1 MSIKTKKSHQSRNG
15 RLLKYAIMEKKILS
29 LSFLFTILTVVSD
42 LLAPYIVSRVLDK
55 EIINGIGLRSVP
67 VFAALMGLYLLVN
80 VLSGLGRYK
89 ADLSAQNAATKI
101 SAHVRDDV
109 FAHIQ
114 RMPISYFDNLPA
126 GKVVSRVTND
136 TKTLQTLYNIV
147 IADISMAAAYIIFV
161 YASLLLLERKLALL
175 MLLPMSILLF
185 IIMDFRKKSAKYS
198 IAYRKSLS
206 ELNASVNEN
215 ISNMEI
221 IRALGAESS
230 TTKRFSRII
239 EKHFGN
245 SQDLTKLFSYSA
257 YNAVGTLRYA
267 TIVAFL
273 ITVGFSSLS
282 GQPFMSV
289 GMIFLFI
296 DYATKIFTKSLDL
309 SMQLGQLERANAA
322 ADHIFELLDLPAE
335 SEAAADTP
343 SNLPAL
349 TQENP
354 HAAVVRFENVSFSY
368 VADAPVLKNVSFD
381 VYPGQT
387 VAIVGNTGSGK
398 STIMNLLLRFY
409 DVQEGKIE
417 LLGRDLRGLDR
428 GLIRQPIAIVQQDS
442 FLFTGNVLENI
453 TLNRPDLGADD
464 ALRALREV
472 GGQFFLDRHEEGLQ
486 TTVVQNGSTFSSG
499 ERQLITFA
507 RALAQ
512 DPSILILDEATS
524 HVDTETEHIIQQGT
538 LRLMQGRTT
547 LIIAHR
553 LSTIKHAD
561 LILVLENGLIAER
574 GTHEQLMEKA
584 GIYADM
590 VNRQRLVNPNSDEI
604 IAN

>member
-1 MSIKTKKSHQSRNG
+1 MSNKTKKSHQSRNG

-42 LLAPYIVSRVLDK
+42 LLAPYIVSRVLDR
-55 EIINGIGLRSVP
+55 EIINGVGLRSVP

-161 YASLLLLERKLALL
+161 YASLLLLEWKLALL

-185 IIMDFRKKSAKYS
+185 IITDFRKKSAKYS

-221 IRALGAESS
+221 IRALGAENS

-239 EKHFGN
+239 EKHFSN

-296 DYATKIFTKSLDL
+296 DYATKIFTKKLRS
-309 SMQLGQLERANAA
+309 Q
-322 ADHIFELLDLPAE
+322 
-335 SEAAADTP
+335 
-343 SNLPAL
+343 
-349 TQENP
+349 
-354 HAAVVRFENVSFSY
+354 HAV
-368 VADAPVLKNVSFD
+368 
-381 VYPGQT
+381 GT
-387 VAIVGNTGSGK
+387 V
-398 STIMNLLLRFY
+398 
-409 DVQEGKIE
+409 
-417 LLGRDLRGLDR
+417 
-428 GLIRQPIAIVQQDS
+428 
-442 FLFTGNVLENI
+442 
-453 TLNRPDLGADD
+453 
-464 ALRALREV
+464 
-472 GGQFFLDRHEEGLQ
+472 
-486 TTVVQNGSTFSSG
+486 
-499 ERQLITFA
+499 ERQQCRCRSYF
-507 RALAQ
+507 
-512 DPSILILDEATS
+512 
-524 HVDTETEHIIQQGT
+524 
-538 LRLMQGRTT
+538 
-547 LIIAHR
+547 
-553 LSTIKHAD
+553 
-561 LILVLENGLIAER
+561 
-574 GTHEQLMEKA
+574 
-584 GIYADM
+584 
-590 VNRQRLVNPNSDEI
+590 
-604 IAN
+604 